1 MSTLTKIVVNCET
14 GEEQILNLT
23 PEEVSD
29 LEASAAAYEVEQA
42 AKVAAAQAKAELK
55 ASAKAK
61 LIAGQPLTAEEADV
75 LVI

>member
-1 MSTLTKIVVNCET
+1 MTTPTKIVVNCET

-23 PEEVSD
+23 PEEILD

-42 AKVAAAQAKAELK
+42 AKVAADQAKAELK

>member
-29 LEASAAAYEVEQA
+29 LEDSAAAYEAEQA
-42 AKVAAAQAKAELK
+42 AKVAADQAKAELK